1 MEELEYLEIWCNT
14 MNDLLMK
21 SMESRFMSEKRKQMI
36 KGQIIGI
43 DKVLE
48 KIKQIKRDGIK
59 KN

>member
-21 SMESRFMSEKRKQMI
+21 SMESRFMSKKRKQMI

>member
-1 MEELEYLEIWCNT
+1 

-21 SMESRFMSEKRKQMI
+21 SMESRFMSKKRKQMI